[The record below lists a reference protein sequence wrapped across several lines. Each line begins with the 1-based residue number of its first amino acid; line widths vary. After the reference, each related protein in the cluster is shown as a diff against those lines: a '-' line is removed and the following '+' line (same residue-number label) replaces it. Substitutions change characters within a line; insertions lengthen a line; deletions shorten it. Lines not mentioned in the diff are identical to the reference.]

1 MQLRGVLV
9 ISCFLFLSV
18 FVSGASNSTTDQVGD
33 AYRCLEQQ
41 MTDKPTLGFADA
53 VFGTLAVGFTEKGI
67 KVIEQEEKKETE
79 GSCWPKG
86 GCTIKETA
94 HVLLALHQAGRDTK
108 PAERWLTSKNV
119 TATDLAW
126 FLEIDTDK
134 QQPAQCTLTY
144 DGSPKTIRIGSDMRI
159 TGNPGTCLT
168 VSPSGYLLRVRDTCV
183 DKTFEVSCNQSFI
196 TTLIYQK
203 DKGTGS
209 DCLSQQNETCFV
221 SGDAHS
227 SSSLGTTQERI
238 NAQCFK
244 QNGACTF
251 EGSLWATLAL
261 HKKDL
266 SVTQFVPYL
275 LAHAEGNERFFASAF
290 LYSLT
295 GGDDFFSTMINQQ
308 RQGSYWE
315 LTGSPYNRYYDTA
328 VGLLGLG
335 SSTES
340 EGVRNYLLGIRTKE
354 GCWNGNRISDTG
366 FLLYAGWPRGG
377 GGGSGGT
384 GGDALCEEISTQSC
398 ARRDTCLAGGGRI
411 LDAFECTGFGL
422 CCSVKVASESC
433 ASQQGTV
440 CRANEQCSGKSV
452 DAEEGTC
459 CQGTCE
465 VRSTVTVTN
474 VCEQEAGGICRTSC
488 DAGESVSTE
497 SCEGSGDVCC
507 MPGVTPGSSGS
518 GWLWFFVIAILVLL
532 LGIGYVK
539 REALQVWWFSIQKK
553 PAVTQALRPATRP
566 APVLFRPRPG
576 APPVR
581 PAVARP
587 APRPAPAR
595 ERGGEF
601 EETLR
606 KLRDMSK

>member
-1 MQLRGVLV
+1 MQLRGVFS
-9 ISCFLFLSV
+9 ISCLLFLSV
-18 FVSGASNSTTDQVGD
+18 LVSGAGNSTSDQVGD
-33 AYRCLEQQ
+33 TYRCLEKQI
-41 MTDKPTLGFADA
+41 TDKPALGFADA
-53 VFGTLAVGFTEKGI
+53 VFSTMAIGFNEKAI

-94 HVLLALHQAGRDTK
+94 QVLLALHQAGRDTK
-108 PAERWLTSKNV
+108 PAERWLTNKNV

-126 FLEIDTDK
+126 FLEIDTDA
-134 QQPAQCTLTY
+134 QQPAQCTVTY
-144 DGSPKTIRIGSDMRI
+144 EGSGKTIRIGADMRI

-168 VSPSGYLLRVRDTCV
+168 ISPSGYLLRVRDTCV

-227 SSSLGTTQERI
+227 SSSLGTTQEQIR
-238 NAQCFK
+238 AQCFK
-244 QNGACTF
+244 QNGVCTF

-261 HKKDL
+261 HKRDL
-266 SVTQFVPYL
+266 PVTSFVPYL

-335 SSTES
+335 SSS
-340 EGVRNYLLGIRTKE
+340 EAEQVRTYLLGIRTKE

-366 FLLYAGWPRGG
+366 LLLYAGWPRA
-377 GGGSGGT
+377 GGGSAGT

-398 ARRDTCLAGGGRI
+398 TRRDTCLAGGGRV

-422 CCSVKVASESC
+422 CCSIKVEAPTC
-433 ASQQGTV
+433 ASQQGTI
-440 CRANEQCSGKSV
+440 CRASEQCSGRSV
-452 DAEEGTC
+452 DAKEEHCCIGTC
-459 CQGTCE
+459 A
-465 VRSTVTVTN
+465 VRSTTTITN
-474 VCEQEAGGICRTSC
+474 VCEQEAGGLCRASC
-488 DAGESVSTE
+488 DEGESVSTE
-497 SCEGSGDVCC
+497 SCEESGAVCC
-507 MPGVTPGSSGS
+507 MPGVTSVGSGM
-518 GWLWFFVIAILVLL
+518 GWLWFFILAIILLL

-539 REALQVWWFSIQKK
+539 REALQVWWFSMRKK
-553 PAVTQALRPATRP
+553 PTVTQAPRP
-566 APVLFRPRPG
+566 APRPGPTLFRPRPG
-576 APPVR
+576 APVRAPV
-581 PAVARP
+581 RP

-595 ERGGEF
+595 ESGGEF